1 LMTRKPVVWPGVGV
15 CAPAG
20 SARRSSAIGTRTRPN
35 KRREPLRGQ
44 LIVLFVLLSNLMDLI
59 PTFRQP
65 RNLQLP

>member
-1 LMTRKPVVWPGVGV
+1 
-15 CAPAG
+15 
-20 SARRSSAIGTRTRPN
+20 
-35 KRREPLRGQ
+35 LRGQ